1 MTLYN
6 KHPPRIDSFMGD
18 NKSPTGLLRP
28 CHNKE
33 PSTLAVQEILQ
44 VGRPGKLYR
53 HFYRPMQRSAKGRP
67 RDQRTVTLRSY

>member
-33 PSTLAVQEILQ
+33 PSTLTVEEILQ

-53 HFYRPMQRSAKGRP
+53 HFYRPMQKVSQKVGPAINAP
-67 RDQRTVTLRSY
+67 LL